1 VTTFIK
7 TEEQNISLYN
17 YVNILN
23 SEIDMIEEQNNNLE
37 QEIKRHE
44 EIGNM
49 NEKEK
54 EEVRMKLKQDIQ
66 EMDS

>member
-1 VTTFIK
+1 MTTFIK